1 MKASQRKQDFR
12 RAKAG
17 AGIPLSNGGNQR
29 EVSTFWLLA
38 LVFLSGFAALVYE
51 LLWFRQLGLVFGNTV
66 QAAATVLTAF
76 MVGLAWGAERA
87 RKWAGRVRNPLRLF
101 AAVEAGIGLYALVAP
116 AALAG
121 VSAAYQ
127 GAALQAGLAAGW
139 LTGLRLV
146 LALAVLLV
154 PTVLMGASM
163 PVLCEAALRSRERF
177 AARLGLIYGSNTAGA
192 TLGVLACGFVL
203 VPQLGVRASNGLA
216 AMVNLAVGAAAWWL
230 ARRAPARTE
239 ASTVS
244 ESSDR
249 QGLRA
254 GGLLAVAGLT
264 GFLALAFETVW
275 FRALVLVLGSTSHS
289 FAVMVAC
296 FLLGLVLGSAGLGR
310 LADRADRAAWALAIS
325 LAGMGIWTFVSRGL
339 YEAAPEY
346 LLRLLVRF
354 DFNYEGM
361 LLARAML
368 ASVFLLPLA
377 TASGLAFT
385 AVVRLIRDRMPSAG
399 RAVGSAF
406 SVNALGS
413 AAGSAVAG
421 FALLPAWGLE
431 RSLLLLGG
439 AALVAGLAVLWRAPE
454 GSRWP
459 RLALASGSL
468 GGAAGLIVLIPSWDP
483 LLLSSGPYFS
493 PRTHVVG
500 DRVVLRE
507 SLASLE
513 LLFYREGTTA
523 TVAVTRLLDGR
534 LHFSS
539 DGKVEADTSPQSM
552 VLQRMMGHL
561 PMLLHPKPRRV
572 LNIGLGAG
580 VTAGAL
586 SCYPEAQLEI
596 ADIEPAVTHVA
607 ALWAER
613 NHDLIRR
620 GRHRLFVN
628 DGRNHLLVTTNRYDV
643 ITSDPFEPVVAGAAS
658 LYTLEHFQ
666 LARSRLAPGGLMA
679 QFLPLYE
686 LSREDLLMILRTFV
700 RVFPRASVFFTGTD
714 TILLGFAEGAEI
726 RLATA
731 AAKYA
736 IPEVRA
742 SLAEIGMDRPERLL
756 DMLVMDVEPGDAAV
770 QEGWVNSD
778 NHPFIEFSA
787 PRSALNYHT
796 DTNQKVL
803 LDRFKDVPSAY
814 LEGLA
819 PEAIAEIRRGRDAL
833 RAVLEASLRRA
844 HGDLRG
850 TVELLARAARLAPG
864 SPIIRNEL
872 GTSLGLLA
880 AQAQQ
885 PGEALALYQEAL
897 RVNPKDFWAFFHLEV
912 RARAEQQP
920 ELAAE
925 SLRQAL
931 EAYPHSPMF
940 LAMRGRQRGLAG
952 DLEGACKDLEAA
964 LKALPRRADFWHIY
978 ADFLD
983 RAGRESDAAAARARA
998 RRLGG
1003 G

>member
-1 MKASQRKQDFR
+1 MKRPPRKQDLR
-12 RAKAG
+12 PMKTEAG
-17 AGIPLSNGGNQR
+17 APLSGRG
-29 EVSTFWLLA
+29 SPWGLSGFFLLG

-76 MVGLAWGAERA
+76 MLGLALGAERA
-87 RKWAGRVRNPLRLF
+87 RLWAGQVRNPLRLF

-116 AALAG
+116 AALRG

-127 GAALQAGLAAGW
+127 AAAVHAGAAGVW
-139 LTGLRLV
+139 LTVLRLA

-154 PTVLMGASM
+154 PTVLMGASL
-163 PVLCEAALRSRERF
+163 PVLCQAVLRSRERF
-177 AARLGLIYGSNTAGA
+177 AGRLGLIYGSNTAGA
-192 TLGVLACGFVL
+192 TVGVLACGFVL
-203 VPQLGVRASNGLA
+203 VPELGVRVSNGLA

-230 ARRAPARTE
+230 AQRTRPAAEVQTGLTSPEGRGMRAA
-239 ASTVS
+239 
-244 ESSDR
+244 
-249 QGLRA
+249 
-254 GGLLAVAGLT
+254 GLLAVAGLT

-296 FLLGLVLGSAGLGR
+296 FLLGLVIGSAGLGR
-310 LADRADRAAWALAIS
+310 LADRADRADWALAIS
-325 LAGMGIWTFVSRGL
+325 LAGMGLWTFISRGL
-339 YEAAPEY
+339 YEAAPEH

-361 LLARAML
+361 LLARTML
-368 ASVFLLPLA
+368 ASLFLLPLA

-385 AVVRLIRDRMPSAG
+385 AVVRLIRDRVPTAG

-413 AAGSAVAG
+413 AAGAAAAG
-421 FALLPAWGLE
+421 FALLPACGLE

-439 AALVAGLAVLWRAPE
+439 LALVAGVALLWRALD
-454 GSRWP
+454 GAGWL

-468 GGAAGLIVLIPSWDP
+468 AAAAALVLLIPSWDP

-493 PRTHVVG
+493 PRTHVAG
-500 DRVVLRE
+500 GRVVLRE

-552 VLQRMMGHL
+552 VLQRMMGHV
-561 PMLLHPKPRRV
+561 PMLLHPNPRRV

-580 VTAGAL
+580 VTSGAL
-586 SCYPEAQLEI
+586 SCYPETQLEI
-596 ADIEPAVTHVA
+596 ADIEPAVTNVA
-607 ALWAER
+607 AIWAER

-620 GRHRLFVN
+620 GRHTLFIN

-658 LYTLEHFQ
+658 LYTVEHFQ

-686 LSREDLLMILRTFV
+686 LSREDLLMIIRTFA

-714 TILLGFAEGAEI
+714 TILLGLTEGAEL

-731 AAKYA
+731 AAKFA

-742 SLAEIGMDRPERLL
+742 SLAEIGIDRPERLL
-756 DMLVMDVEPGDAAV
+756 DMLVMDLEPGDAAIH
-770 QEGWVNSD
+770 QGRVNSD

-787 PRSALNYHT
+787 PRSALNYQT

-814 LEGLA
+814 LEGLT
-819 PEAIAEIRRGRDAL
+819 PERVEEIRRGRDAL

-850 TVELLARAARLAPG
+850 TVDLLRQAARLAPG

-872 GTSLGLLA
+872 GASLGLLA
-880 AQAQQ
+880 AQAQK

-897 RVNPKDFWAFFHLEV
+897 RVNPRDFWAFFHLEI
-912 RARAEQQP
+912 RARAEQRP

-925 SLRQAL
+925 TLRQAL
-931 EAYPHSPMF
+931 EAYPDSPMF
-940 LAMRGRQRGLAG
+940 LAMRGRQRGMAG
-952 DLEGACKDLEAA
+952 DLEGAIRDLETA

-978 ADFLD
+978 ADFLQ
-983 RAGRESDAAAARARA
+983 RAGRESDAAGARARA
-998 RRLGG
+998 RRLEAG
-1003 G
+1003 